1 MPDKRVRILIV
12 DDNKMTLRM
21 IQGVLQHLGF
31 SNVDKALDGSEAL
44 TLLRGASPPYAL
56 VISDWNME
64 PMSGLDFLRELRA
77 DAALRATPFIMLT
90 SADTQDS
97 VLTAIQAGVSNY
109 IVKPFAPN
117 TLKAKIASV
126 LGPF

>member
-1 MPDKRVRILIV
+1 
-12 DDNKMTLRM
+12 
-21 IQGVLQHLGF
+21 
-31 SNVDKALDGSEAL
+31 
-44 TLLRGASPPYAL
+44 

-64 PMSGLDFLRELRA
+64 PMSGLDFPRGLRA

-97 VLTAIQAGVSNY
+97 VLTAIQAGVTNY

-126 LGPF
+126 LGSF